1 MAQGPFGTLW
11 RQECGV
17 GTRLPPTGPWAWG
30 RLDMTY
36 VQVRLGSGGKSL
48 ALLELPEPKHKP
60 GETSLIRGTSVIE
73 KEGIDD

>member
-1 MAQGPFGTLW
+1 
-11 RQECGV
+11 
-17 GTRLPPTGPWAWG
+17 
-30 RLDMTY
+30 MTY

-73 KEGIDD
+73 KEDIDD